1 MRLKQFLICAALIGA
16 LALPAAFCEEEP
28 PAAPIPATEAPA
40 TEAPATEVP
49 STEAPTT
56 EAPATEAPATEAPTT
71 EAPATEI
78 PSTEA
83 PSTENP
89 STEAPSTEAPATAE
103 PSPAP
108 APTDSAEPSPD
119 PTETPSL
126 APTETPEATPRP
138 TPDRADDRVQISA
151 EGDAR
156 MENGVWRVRLSAPD
170 GKLAFTW
177 TVDGEAGGC
186 LIYVQDGQ
194 GNLNFLAET
203 ASARMELNGQD
214 YLRGQY
220 TLYVGAQLADGGYA
234 WGNITFEA
242 QAEQTGFPGGMG
254 GFHGGGFGG
263 GSMQPQEEQGF
274 RITPGVALTSKH
286 ASGSM
291 NASAYTSSEIPESES
306 GLSALKLSS
315 TQTEIT
321 LDGGA
326 SSFSVRLEQGKL
338 ILQPEAQGECW
349 QLSLLAMNTLAQSG
363 VDRVAFYLGADCR
376 SMPCGLELKGE
387 IYASLRAQGYVSK
400 DAILKIDA
408 RGVRVCIA
416 DGEYS
421 INESGELLPL
431 EG

>member
-28 PAAPIPATEAPA
+28 PATPIPATEAPA
-40 TEAPATEVP
+40 TEAPPTEAP
-49 STEAPTT
+49 STEAPST
-56 EAPATEAPATEAPTT
+56 EAPSTEAPETEAPPT
-71 EAPATEI
+71 
-78 PSTEA
+78 TEA

-108 APTDSAEPSPD
+108 TDSAEPSLE
-119 PTETPSL
+119 PTETPSP

-138 TPDRADDRVQISA
+138 TPDSAGDRVQIRA

-177 TVDGEAGGC
+177 TVDGEACGY

-194 GNLNFLAET
+194 DGLNFLAET
-203 ASARMELNGQD
+203 ASSRMELNGQD

-234 WGNITFEA
+234 WGKIAFEA
-242 QAEQTGFPGGMG
+242 EAEQTGFPGGMG

-291 NASAYTSSEIPESES
+291 DASAYASSEIPESET

-321 LDGGA
+321 LDGGE
-326 SSFSVRLEQGKL
+326 SSFSVHLDQGKL
-338 ILQPEAQGECW
+338 VLQPESQGECW

-400 DAILKIDA
+400 DAILKIDG